1 MFIDTHCHISKEYFD
16 DIPNLIDKI
25 VKSGVNKVIVNGCD
39 MKSNL
44 EVLELVEK
52 YDIVYGALGFHPT
65 ELDDFSDE
73 QLIWL
78 EKNINNKK
86 IVAIGEI
93 GLDYHYDNTDKV
105 KQKEVFEK
113 QLQIASKYH
122 KPVIVHSRDAINDTY
137 NIISKYNVIGS
148 LHCFSSS
155 KEMAERFIKL
165 GFYIGIGGVCTYKN
179 AKEIKEVIK
188 AIDLEYII
196 LETDTPYLSP
206 EPVRKEK
213 NTPCNIPIIA
223 SYIAS
228 LKDVDLSIVSKVTS
242 ANASR
247 LFDFFQEI
255 W

>member
-228 LKDVDLSIVSKVTS
+228 LKDVDLSIVSRVTS
-242 ANASR
+242 ANASH
-247 LFDFFQEI
+247 LFDFFQ
-255 W
+255 

>member
-137 NIISKYNVIGS
+137 NIISKYNVVGS

-255 W
+255 

>member
-228 LKDVDLSIVSKVTS
+228 LKDVDLFIVSRVTS

-255 W
+255 

>member
-228 LKDVDLSIVSKVTS
+228 LKDVDLSIVSRVTS

-247 LFDFFQEI
+247 LFDFFQKI

>member
-1 MFIDTHCHISKEYFD
+1 MFIDTHCHISKEYFY

-242 ANASR
+242 ANAGR

-255 W
+255 